1 VFDPWAVLAHLD
13 LHQRKEKQMK
23 QILDAISYVG
33 GLAVGVTLTA
43 VAGVIVLVIAREV
56 YEQLTKS
63 DD

>member
-1 VFDPWAVLAHLD
+1 
-13 LHQRKEKQMK
+13 MK

-43 VAGVIVLVIAREV
+43 VTGVIVLVIAREV

>member
-1 VFDPWAVLAHLD
+1 LARLD